1 MEVQRKMKS
10 NTYKEYI
17 APVVVLVCICLVI
30 TAALAVTYGVT
41 NPIITKNTKATADKT
56 RTELLKD
63 ADSFTQYKGALVVE
77 EKDSV
82 YVQDV
87 YTANNGAGMVATVV
101 TKSFGGA
108 LTMMVGLDNTGAV
121 TGVKIMDHAD
131 TPGLGTKNMTTS
143 YLAQYKGLT
152 KLNSKSVKDDGQINY
167 ISGASVT
174 GSAEHYGVYTALDQ
188 YNKMGGVK

>member
-1 MEVQRKMKS
+1 MKS

-30 TAALAVTYGVT
+30 TAALAVTYGIT
-41 NPIITKNTKATADKT
+41 NPIINKNAQASADKT
-56 RTELLKD
+56 RIELLSGAKD
-63 ADSFTQYKGALVVE
+63 FTQYKGKLVVE
-77 EKDSV
+77 EPKAT
-82 YVQDV
+82 YVQNV

-108 LTMMVGLDNTGAV
+108 LTMMVGIDSKGEI
-121 TGVKIMDHAD
+121 TGVKVTNHSD

-143 YLAQYKGLT
+143 YLGQYKGLT
-152 KLNSKSVKDDGQINY
+152 SINSKNVKEDGQIKY

-174 GSAEHYGVYTALDQ
+174 GGAIHYGVYAAMDQ
-188 YNKMGGVK
+188 YKLMGGVK

>member
-41 NPIITKNTKATADKT
+41 NPIIIKNSKAAADKT

-63 ADSFTQYKGALVVE
+63 ADSFTVYNGKLVVE
-77 EKDSV
+77 EAKAI

-108 LTMMVGLDNTGAV
+108 LTMMVGIDNKGEI
-121 TGVKIMDHAD
+121 TGVKVTNHAD
-131 TPGLGTKNMTTS
+131 TPGLGTKNMTTA
-143 YLAQYKGLT
+143 YLGQYKGLT
-152 KLNSKSVKDDGQINY
+152 KMNSTNVKEDGQIKY

-174 GSAEHYGVYTALDQ
+174 GSAIHYGVYAALDQ
-188 YNKMGGVK
+188 YKAMGGVK

>member
-1 MEVQRKMKS
+1 MKS

-30 TAALAVTYGVT
+30 TAALAVTYGIT
-41 NPIITKNTKATADKT
+41 NPIIIKNTKAAADKT

-63 ADSFTQYKGALVVE
+63 ADSFTQYNGKLVVE
-77 EKDSV
+77 EAKAI

-108 LTMMVGLDNTGAV
+108 LTMMVGIDNKGEI
-121 TGVKIMDHAD
+121 TGVKVTNHAD
-131 TPGLGTKNMTTS
+131 TPGLGTKNMTTA
-143 YLAQYKGLT
+143 YLGQYKGLT
-152 KLNSKSVKDDGQINY
+152 KMNSTNVKEDGQIKY

-174 GSAEHYGVYTALDQ
+174 GSAIHYGVYAALDQ
-188 YNKMGGVK
+188 YKAMGGVK

>member
-1 MEVQRKMKS
+1 MKS
-10 NTYKEYI
+10 NTFKEYI

-41 NPIITKNTKATADKT
+41 NPIIIKNSKATADKT
-56 RTELLKD
+56 RTELLST
-63 ADSFTQYKGALVVE
+63 ADTFTQYKGKLVVE
-77 EKDSV
+77 EAKAV

-87 YTANNGAGMVATVV
+87 YTSNNGAGMVVTVV

-108 LTMMVGLDNTGAV
+108 LTMMVGINNQGEI
-121 TGVKIMDHAD
+121 TGVKIMSHSD

-143 YLAQYKGLT
+143 YLGQYKGLT
-152 KLNSKSVKDDGQINY
+152 KMNSTNVKNDGQIKY
-167 ISGASVT
+167 ITGASVT
-174 GSAEHYGVYTALDQ
+174 GSAVHYGVYCALDQ

>member
-41 NPIITKNTKATADKT
+41 NPIIIKNSKAAADKT

-63 ADSFTQYKGALVVE
+63 ADSFTQYNGKLVVE
-77 EKDSV
+77 EAKAI

-108 LTMMVGLDNTGAV
+108 LTMMVGIDNKGEI
-121 TGVKIMDHAD
+121 TGVKVTNHAD
-131 TPGLGTKNMTTS
+131 TPGLGTKNMTTA
-143 YLAQYKGLT
+143 YLGQYKGLT
-152 KLNSKSVKDDGQINY
+152 KMNSTNVKEDGQIKY

-174 GSAEHYGVYTALDQ
+174 GSAIHYGVYAALDQ
-188 YNKMGGVK
+188 FKAMGGVK

>member
-1 MEVQRKMKS
+1 MKS

-41 NPIITKNTKATADKT
+41 NPIIVKNTKATADKA
-56 RTELLKD
+56 RTTLLKD
-63 ADSFTQYKGALVVE
+63 ADSFTQYKGDLVVE

-108 LTMMVGLDNTGAV
+108 LTMMVGIDNKGAITAGQIV
-121 TGVKIMDHAD
+121 DDAD
-131 TPGLGTKNMTTS
+131 TPGLGTTDMATS
-143 YLAQYKGLT
+143 
-152 KLNSKSVKDDGQINY
+152 
-167 ISGASVT
+167 
-174 GSAEHYGVYTALDQ
+174 
-188 YNKMGGVK
+188 